1 MSGRIFDLELSIQI
15 QEILYVIA
23 DICDREKMTQFNFY
37 YELVQEYWKYRPGYQ
52 LKNFDDLNQIYQEI
66 SKIIFDMC
74 LIRRISLA
82 EFKKELRNL

>member
-66 SKIIFDMC
+66 SKIIIDMC